1 MSIYRESKRGEE
13 KEKEEDS
20 SAKENC
26 SIKFQKPEVCGFK
39 SIKVGTD
46 FFSFFFFLFSGKYK
60 HAVDFNRSTER
71 VGHDQDEFKQTQEIV

>member
-26 SIKFQKPEVCGFK
+26 SIKFQSPEECSFK
-39 SIKVGTD
+39 SITVGTD
-46 FFSFFFFLFSGKYK
+46 FFFFSGKYK